1 LSAVVLNYVLYLVL
15 SVLLT
20 AWVGRMLTR
29 HGRVYLAEVFR
40 GDERMATSLNQLLV
54 VGFYL
59 VNLGFIALWLHT
71 DQRVV
76 DLRGV
81 FETLS
86 AKLGIVLLVIGAL
99 HLVNLWI
106 FSRIRHNALLRERL
120 AESPRPTG

>member
-1 LSAVVLNYVLYLVL
+1 VSTVVLSYVLYVVL

-20 AWVGRMLTR
+20 VWVGRMLTR
-29 HGRVYLAEVFR
+29 HGRVYLADVFR
-40 GDERMATSLNQLLV
+40 GDERVATAVNQLLV

-71 DQRVV
+71 GQRVADV
-76 DLRGV
+76 QGV

-86 AKLGIVLLVIGAL
+86 VKLGIVLLVIGAL

-106 FSRIRHNALLRERL
+106 FSRMRHNALLREHL
-120 AESPRPTG
+120 AEPPRRTA

>member
-1 LSAVVLNYVLYLVL
+1 MTTVVFSYVLYLLL

-40 GDERMATSLNQLLV
+40 GDERLAAALNQLLV
-54 VGFYL
+54 IGFYL
-59 VNLGFIALWLHT
+59 VNLGFIALWLHI

-76 DLRGV
+76 DVRGV

-86 AKLGIVLLVIGAL
+86 LKLGIVLLVIGAL
-99 HLVNLWI
+99 HMVNLWI
-106 FSRIRHNALLRERL
+106 FARIRHNALLRTQL
-120 AESPRPTG
+120 TGSPRQTG